1 MGAISA
7 ALSDD
12 SSPDIVLYTCASFFH
27 AAVRTKGR
35 ALPRFLGLVVPA
47 PLAFALDRAA
57 CVLAEALVAA
67 RVSSIAATAGAGG

>member
-1 MGAISA
+1 MGAIKA

-12 SSPDIVLYTCASFFH
+12 LSPTSCFTHVRVFCD
-27 AAVRTKGR
+27 AAVRTKGQ

-57 CVLAEALVAA
+57 AALAKALVAA
-67 RVSSIAATAGAGG
+67 RVSSIVARVGADD